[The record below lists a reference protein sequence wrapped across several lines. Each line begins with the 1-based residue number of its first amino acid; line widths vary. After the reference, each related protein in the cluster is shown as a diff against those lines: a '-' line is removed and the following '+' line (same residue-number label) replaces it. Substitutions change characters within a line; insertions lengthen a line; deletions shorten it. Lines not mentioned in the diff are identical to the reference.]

1 MNKSESLNPPDFVN
15 NVELFN
21 NTKLKR
27 KIELLR
33 IYESSIKYSKEKE
46 FADLLFSAKFVHGL
60 FMFIQKDSTD
70 ISTTDAQKI
79 KEELLTGIKK
89 IIDQIQFLVKDN
101 EEEFRQY
108 LNENFFIA
116 NQQNFQKLTE
126 LISDLALAKLY
137 FNDRARN
144 SS

>member
-89 IIDQIQFLVKDN
+89 IINQIQFLVKDN

>member
-21 NTKLKR
+21 KTKLKR

-60 FMFIQKDSTD
+60 FVFIQKDSTD